1 MMNSQTTSLLPG
13 DFWSRVATIS
23 RPLRLQART
32 DLLSFILHTMPDYQV
47 AKHHRLM
54 TKAIQQ
60 EIERDGGR
68 LYIGMPPRHGKSET
82 GTIRTI
88 AWHIGRWPEKQVVLL
103 CYGSELAAEFS
114 RRIRALVRD
123 DLRYREVFP
132 EVGLDKER
140 AKLLDWKTTAGGGLK
155 ALGVG
160 GGITGHGA
168 DLMVIDDPHKEGDAE
183 SMHKLD
189 QIYDWYVTAAR
200 TRLSPGA
207 SIVFI
212 MTRWHLQDLA
222 GRLLSAQGSDSW
234 REIVLP
240 ALAEEGDILG
250 RAPGEALWPQRF
262 SREDLLAL
270 KALNDRHFQAL
281 FQNNPRGADDVMFDV
296 DKVVWRATGPT
307 GVAFWTCDL
316 ATSKS
321 EEADY
326 SVLARWKY
334 DGKRLWLLQN
344 ARVRDNF
351 SGIRKMLVRISRRY
365 SKDKIVFPKEV
376 LELLMMKDLRRE
388 VGSGR
393 LKSVPMKGDKVQK
406 AIPVS
411 VLVANGRFCALN
423 GEANDYFVREMGL
436 FPQGRFDDCV
446 DAAAVAVHWVG
457 VPREFELI
465 VRQRPGA
472 DSKAS

>member
-1 MMNSQTTSLLPG
+1 MRSVGPG
-13 DFWSRVATIS
+13 TCYIPKDSIS
-23 RPLRLQART
+23 RRLKNRARMDLRT
-32 DLLSFILHTMPDYQV
+32 FIQQTMPDFQWE
-47 AKHHRLM
+47 AHHRLM

-60 EIERDGGR
+60 EVERDGGR

-114 RRIRALVRD
+114 RRIRSLVRD
-123 DLRYREVFP
+123 DLRYKRVFP
-132 EVGLDKER
+132 EVGLDPER
-140 AKLLDWKTTAGGGLK
+140 SKLLDWKTTAGGGLK

-168 DLMVIDDPHKEGDAE
+168 DLMVIDDPHKEGDAD

-222 GRLLSAQGSDSW
+222 GRLLAAEGSDSW

-262 SREDLLAL
+262 SREDLQSL

-281 FQNNPRGADDVMFDV
+281 FQNNPRGADDVMFDI
-296 DKVVWRATGPT
+296 DKVKWLVKKPGGR
-307 GVAFWTCDL
+307 AFWTCDL
-316 ATSKS
+316 ATSRKES
-321 EEADY
+321 ADY

-334 DGKRLWLLQN
+334 DGERLYLLDN
-344 ARVRDNF
+344 VRMRDTFSEIRELLLRIARHYKND
-351 SGIRKMLVRISRRY
+351 
-365 SKDKIVFPKEV
+365 DIVFPKEV
-376 LELLMMKDLRRE
+376 LELLMMEDLRRE
-388 VGSGR
+388 VGAGR
-393 LKSVPMKGDKVQK
+393 IESVSMKGDKVQK

-411 VLVANGRFCALN
+411 ILVANGRFRAVEA
-423 GEANDYFVREMGL
+423 EANRYFVKEMGL

-446 DAAAVAVHWVG
+446 DAAAVAAHWVG
-457 VPREFELI
+457 VPREFEYFFG
-465 VRQRPGA
+465 QRSGT
-472 DSKAS
+472 DSEAS